1 MNDAMNTLIHY
12 RLCPAS
18 RAIRI
23 VLAELGIEAE
33 LVEEKPW
40 EWRQEFLALN
50 PSGELPVL
58 QFDNGVLLCGAY
70 AISEY
75 LAEEYPVHP
84 IDGRTVPLFPGNS
97 EERAE
102 VRRLVDWFHRKL
114 NREVVSDLLQE
125 KYYGRIL
132 GPTHVPD
139 LEVLRA
145 VRANLRY
152 HLRYISFLSDHRR
165 WLAGD
170 ELSFADIAAAAHLS
184 SVDYFEEVP
193 WDEFPLAKAWYARI
207 KSRRSFRAILAD
219 RVPGVAPPPHY
230 DDLDF

>member
-1 MNDAMNTLIHY
+1 MHTLIHY
-12 RLCPAS
+12 RLCSAS

-40 EWRQEFLALN
+40 EWRPDFLALN

-58 QFDNGVLLCGAY
+58 QFDTGVLICGAY
-70 AISEY
+70 PISEY
-75 LAEEYPVHP
+75 LAEEFPEHP
-84 IDGRTVPLFPGNS
+84 MDGRGVPLFPGNS

-102 VRRLVDWFHRKL
+102 VRRLVDWFYRKL
-114 NREVVSDLLQE
+114 EREVVRDLLYE
-125 KYYGRIL
+125 KHYGRAS
-132 GPTHVPD
+132 GQTPGPD
-139 LEVLRA
+139 LTVLRA

-170 ELSFADIAAAAHLS
+170 EMSFADIAAAAHLS
-184 SVDYFEEVP
+184 SLDYLGEVP
-193 WDEFPLAKAWYARI
+193 WEDHPMAKAWYARI
-207 KSRRSFRAILAD
+207 KSRPSFRALLAD
-219 RVPGVAPPPHY
+219 RVPGLVPPPHY
-230 DDLDF
+230 EDLDF

>member
-1 MNDAMNTLIHY
+1 MHTLAHY

-23 VLAELGIEAE
+23 ALGELAIETE

-40 EWRQEFLALN
+40 EWRPEFLAIN

-58 QFDNGVLLCGAY
+58 RLDDGVLLCGAY

-75 LAEEYPVHP
+75 LAEEFTHHP
-84 IDGRTVPLFPGNS
+84 IDGLTVPLFPGNS

-114 NREVVSDLLQE
+114 NREVVRDLLHE
-125 KYYGRIL
+125 KLFARIAGR
-132 GPTHVPD
+132 PPRNPD
-139 LEVLRA
+139 MEVLRA

-152 HLRYISFLSDHRR
+152 HLRYISFLADHRR

-170 ELSFADIAAAAHLS
+170 EMSFADIAAAAHLS
-184 SVDYFEEVP
+184 CVHFFGEVP
-193 WDEFPLAKAWYARI
+193 WEEFPNAKEWYVRI
-207 KSRRSFRAILAD
+207 KSRRSFRPILAD
-219 RVPGVAPPPHY
+219 RVPGVTPPPHY
-230 DDLDF
+230 EDLDF

>member
-1 MNDAMNTLIHY
+1 MTTLIHY

-23 VLAELGIEAE
+23 VLAELAIEAE

-40 EWRQEFLALN
+40 EWRPEFLALN

-58 QFDNGVLLCGAY
+58 QFDDGVLLCGAY

-75 LAEEYPVHP
+75 LAEEITEHP
-84 IDGRTVPLFPGNS
+84 FDGRTVPLFPGNS

-102 VRRLVDWFHRKL
+102 VRRLVDWFYRKL
-114 NREVVSDLLQE
+114 NREVVNDLLQE
-125 KYYGRIL
+125 KLYGRL
-132 GPTHVPD
+132 MGQPSSGPD
-139 LEVLRA
+139 LQLLRA

-152 HLRYISFLSDHRR
+152 HLKYISFLSDHRR

-170 ELSFADIAAAAHLS
+170 EMSFADIVAAAHLS
-184 SVDYFEEVP
+184 SVDYFGEVP
-193 WDEFPLAKAWYARI
+193 WEDHPLAKAWYTRI

-219 RVPGVAPPPHY
+219 RVAGFSPPPHY
-230 DDLDF
+230 EDLDF